1 MLTED
6 ITVEELAAVRY
17 EEGWEDGREEGR
29 KAGHAEGHAEGL
41 KEKELEIAR
50 NLKKL
55 GLPVSQIAEGTGLP
69 PEAVEKL

>member
-29 KAGHAEGHAEGL
+29 EEGHTEVF
-41 KEKELEIAR
+41 EL
-50 NLKKL
+50 L
-55 GLPVSQIAEGTGLP
+55 SQGFSIEEVKQRLTQT
-69 PEAVEKL
+69 